1 MVNPQDSHP
10 ELHSDPDTGSTRPLH
25 LRPGALA
32 WIFAGGVVGTSA
44 RYLLEKAY
52 PFHAPEWPWAT
63 FVINLIG
70 AFMLGV
76 ALEALARLGDD
87 TGWRQRARLLF
98 GTGFCGTFTT
108 YSAFA
113 LETSLILREGDVAT
127 AAGYTVATV
136 VAGALLAWA
145 GIAVA
150 AAIHTRAAADR

>member
-1 MVNPQDSHP
+1 
-10 ELHSDPDTGSTRPLH
+10 
-25 LRPGALA
+25 
-32 WIFAGGVVGTSA
+32 
-44 RYLLEKAY
+44 
-52 PFHAPEWPWAT
+52 
-63 FVINLIG
+63 VINLIG

>member
-1 MVNPQDSHP
+1 MVDPHDSRS
-10 ELHSDPDTGSTRPLH
+10 ELPSDPDAGAERPLH
-25 LRPGALA
+25 LRLSALF
-32 WIFAGGVVGTSA
+32 WVFLGGVFGTGA

-63 FVINLIG
+63 FVVNLFG
-70 AFMLGV
+70 AFLLGV
-76 ALEALARLGDD
+76 ALEGLARLGDD
-87 TGWRQRARLLF
+87 SGRRQRIRLLF

-113 LETSLILREGDVAT
+113 LETSLILREGSVAT
-127 AAGYTVATV
+127 ALGYGIATV

-150 AAIHTRAAADR
+150 THVRTARIR